1 MEQIGEGAEFE
12 EEEEEEGAADRHDR
26 PLTEEYE

>member
-12 EEEEEEGAADRHDR
+12 EDEEEEGTADRHYG
-26 PLTEEYE
+26 PLTEESE